1 MQTACP
7 TLHGMSQLPTTPP
20 LRSTRRQLTDLLAP
34 AADVTPHERQR
45 ALVQASLLTRSRPGE
60 PRTQRRGW
68 VPG

>member
-1 MQTACP
+1 MP
-7 TLHGMSQLPTTPP
+7 DQLTTH
-20 LRSTRRQLTDLLAP
+20 LSHRVTRRQLSDILAP

-45 ALVQASLLTRSRPGE
+45 ALVQASLLTRSTPGG

>member
-1 MQTACP
+1 MP
-7 TLHGMSQLPTTPP
+7 DQLPTT
-20 LRSTRRQLTDLLAP
+20 LSNRVTRRQLSDLLAP

-45 ALVQASLLTRSRPGE
+45 ALVQASLLTRPNPGE

>member
-1 MQTACP
+1 
-7 TLHGMSQLPTTPP
+7 MSDPLPTT
-20 LRSTRRQLTDLLAP
+20 LSHRVTRRHLADVLAP

-45 ALVQASLLTRSRPGE
+45 ALVQASLLTRSQQPGE